1 MLDAVQCRFLDCF
14 VIFCCEYA
22 IQQNH
27 INANNIVFF
36 FIFILAANVDKH
48 IFLKKNYS
56 FYYAFAVSNHNSV
69 DRRKAVVFSFFSPE
83 FSAFFKW

>member
-1 MLDAVQCRFLDCF
+1 M
-14 VIFCCEYA
+14 
-22 IQQNH
+22 
-27 INANNIVFF
+27 FF

-69 DRRKAVVFSFFSPE
+69 DRRKAVVFSFFSQNLVH
-83 FSAFFKW
+83 FSNGSSTQGVHILKIFQFCCLTHYYYKISIIRLVFD